1 MARNRVPAPVSGKRR
16 SPVEGDARSGGGQ
29 GSKVQPAEARVEW
42 APAALRD
49 YERWRKVEPAI
60 ARKIDALIADIL
72 RAPFSGIGKP
82 EPLKHKLAGH
92 WSRRITQEHR
102 LVYRYRAG
110 LLSILSCRYH
120 Y

>member
-1 MARNRVPAPVSGKRR
+1 MARNRVPAQVSGQRLTSR
-16 SPVEGDARSGGGQ
+16 ESHARTGAGQ
-29 GSKVQPAEARVEW
+29 GRAVQPSPPRIEW
-42 APAALRD
+42 APEALKD
-49 YERWRKVEPAI
+49 YHRWRKIEPAT
-60 ARKIDALIADIL
+60 ADKIDALIADIL
-72 RAPFSGIGKP
+72 RSPFSGIGKP

-102 LVYRYRAG
+102 LVYRLQMG

>member
-1 MARNRVPAPVSGKRR
+1 MAGNRVPAQVAGKRR
-16 SPVEGDARSGGGQ
+16 SPGEGDARSRRGQGGQ
-29 GSKVQPAEARVEW
+29 VQPAQARIEW
-42 APAALRD
+42 APAALKD
-49 YERWRKVEPAI
+49 YERWRKVEPPI
-60 ARKIDALIADIL
+60 ADKIDALIADIL
-72 RAPFSGIGKP
+72 RSPFSGIGKP